1 MVYKKALLFLILSVS
16 LFGSD
21 LTNKKEFV
29 EYSQFEVNNNL
40 SVYAGE
46 VNMKHFREED
56 VYSVGLLLHNNKKT
70 HTDFGVGYV
79 QPSSKIDL
87 LSQNELALNTTKED
101 SKMIFFMNCSF

>member
-1 MVYKKALLFLILSVS
+1 MIFKKIFLLLVLSGS
-16 LFGSD
+16 LFSSD
-21 LTNKKEFV
+21 ITDKKDFV
-29 EYSQFEVNNNL
+29 EYSQFDVNNNL

-46 VNMKHFREED
+46 IYMKHFKDED
-56 VYSVGLLLHNNKKT
+56 MYSVGLLLHNNKKA

-87 LSQNELALNTTKED
+87 LSSDELALNNINED